1 MLNYIWIFLMI
12 ISFISAFL
20 TGRMDQ
26 TLQAFL
32 DSGKKAF
39 DFVLSVGGIMAM
51 WSGIMA
57 IAEKSRLTEKI
68 STLLSP
74 LMSVLFK
81 DVKKNSP
88 AAKAISM
95 NMVANFLGLANAAT
109 PLGIAAMKE
118 LSLLNKGKKA
128 THDMCM
134 FAVMNSAS
142 IQLIPSTLI
151 AMRSAAGSIN
161 PGEIILPIWIA
172 SVITALSGVMAVK
185 VCGRKEGLQ

>member
-1 MLNYIWIFLMI
+1 MLNYIWIFMMI
-12 ISFISAFL
+12 ISFISAAL

-32 DSGKKAF
+32 DSGKKTF

-57 IAEKSRLTEKI
+57 IAERSRLTERI
-68 STLLSP
+68 SSLMSP
-74 LMSVLFK
+74 LISFLFTN
-81 DVKKNSP
+81 VSKNSH

-109 PLGIAAMKE
+109 PLGIEAMKE
-118 LSLLNKGKKA
+118 LNKLNKSKIA
-128 THDMCM
+128 SRDMCM
-134 FAVMNSAS
+134 FAVINSAS

-151 AMRSAAGSIN
+151 ALRFSLGSLN

-172 SVITALSGVMAVK
+172 SVITAASGVIAVRISD
-185 VCGRKEGLQ
+185 RKNKL